1 MITLTIHPSVI
12 GQSHSRTIVGPKD
25 NILLIKRDDLA
36 PATPHTK
43 TNLTA
48 DCMVIVSASGVD
60 DGEIIK
66 VANPAWLHGSPKTRW
81 KNHDNGQT
89 CMLLSPYFSY
99 NTLNKLA
106 VLRFVMQSRQASIQ
120 IYPIVRPCSNRGD
133 MVPPANRLWFSLTL
147 FHHVAVER

>member
-1 MITLTIHPSVI
+1 MRKTVVAITLTIHPSVV
-12 GQSHSRTIVGPKD
+12 GQSHSRTILGPKD
-25 NILLIKRDDLA
+25 NILSIKRDDLA
-36 PATPHTK
+36 PATPRTK
-43 TNLTA
+43 INYTA

-99 NTLNKLA
+99 DTLNKLGGAAICNA
-106 VLRFVMQSRQASIQ
+106 VTSSIHPN
-120 IYPIVRPCSNRGD
+120 ISDC
-133 MVPPANRLWFSLTL
+133 PA
-147 FHHVAVER
+147 V